1 MNELEAQ
8 GDKVQWGDSE
18 ADLPSDCYSSDSDES
33 DAEVPDVTDPFA
45 TTSNGGA
52 PSSASFFFSFIF
64 YFYCSH

>member
-18 ADLPSDCYSSDSDES
+18 VDLPSDCYSSDSDES

-52 PSSASFFFSFIF
+52 PSSAFFFFF
-64 YFYCSH
+64 LLFCSL